1 MNMKAHWQ
9 GCPCWGD
16 GCIPLLIL
24 KVMKRVKYATNSPYS
39 ESQAHRAASSLWPD
53 FLYRSA
59 AYRESTANHADMSI
73 LVPKTFLVFIVNEY
87 IGRKEATSIPP
98 ALLGTLRGSRCP
110 LLSFENINGFSN
122 TSGCKCLQ
130 PKGWRSRIVPFFHS
144 LTH

>member
-9 GCPCWGD
+9 GCPWWGD

-24 KVMKRVKYATNSPYS
+24 KVMKRLKYGTNSPYS
-39 ESQAHRAASSLWPD
+39 EFQAHRAASLWSG

-59 AYRESTANHADMSI
+59 YRERMANHADMSI
-73 LVPKTFLVFIVNEY
+73 PVPETSLVSIVNEY
-87 IGRKEATSIPP
+87 MGRKEATSIPP

-110 LLSFENINGFSN
+110 LLSFENISEFSN
-122 TSGCKCLQ
+122 TFGCKCLQ